1 MQVTILNR
9 VIRQAST
16 SRPKIPHEIWILV
29 SAAFIIAVGFGI
41 IAPIIPQFAV
51 SFGVGMAL
59 AGAVVSIFASTRLIF
74 APVSGSLIDAL
85 GARKIYLSGLF
96 TVAITTGLVALCQ
109 TYWQIL
115 LLRAIAGFGSTMFTV
130 SAMSLIIKLSPPE
143 IRGKSSSAYASG
155 FLFGNILGPVIGG
168 ALASL
173 GMRVPFIIYGGA
185 VLLAALVVW
194 WRMPK
199 NIGAVQDGDEKL
211 PSMRFAEAF
220 QQRSYRAALT
230 SGFANGWSN
239 FGARVAVLPLF
250 TAATFA
256 NGSAVAGFAL
266 TAFAAGNAF
275 ALQFSGRLADSVG
288 RKPVLMVG
296 LFVNGLFTAAL
307 GWSHSVFLLLATS
320 AAAGAGAGFLNP
332 AQQAVLADVVGTEK
346 SGGKVLAN
354 FQMAQDF
361 GAILAPILVGL
372 IAQHLGFQTAFALC
386 GAATMAALIAWI
398 FGKETLRG

>member
-1 MQVTILNR
+1 M
-9 VIRQAST
+9 IRQAS
-16 SRPKIPHEIWILV
+16 SPRPKIPHEIWILV
-29 SAAFIIAVGFGI
+29 SAAFIIAIGFGI
-41 IAPIIPQFAV
+41 IAPIIPQFAA

-74 APVSGSLIDAL
+74 APVSGSLIDAI

-96 TVAITTGLVALCQ
+96 TVAIATGLVAFSQ
-109 TYWQIL
+109 AYWQIL
-115 LLRAIAGFGSTMFTV
+115 VLRAIAGFGSTMFTV
-130 SAMSLIIKLSPPE
+130 SAMGLIIKLSPPE
-143 IRGKSSSAYASG
+143 IRGRSSSAYASG

-173 GMRVPFIIYGGA
+173 GMRIPFLIYGA
-185 VLLAALVVW
+185 TVLLAAMVVW

-199 NIGAVQDGDEKL
+199 NIGAVQKGAEKL

-220 QQRSYRAALT
+220 QDHAYRATLT

-250 TAATFA
+250 TAATFS

-275 ALQFSGRLADSVG
+275 ALQFSGRLADSIG
-288 RKPVLMVG
+288 RKPVLMTG
-296 LFVNGLFTAAL
+296 LLINGVFTAAL
-307 GWSHSVFLLLATS
+307 GLSHAVPILLGTS

-372 IAQHLGFQTAFALC
+372 VAQHLGFQIAFALC
-386 GAATMAALIAWI
+386 GAVSAAAFVAWI
-398 FGKETLRG
+398 FGRETLR